1 MNNLTE
7 DGTLLVGVEHGGK
20 FHKDFTLRLATVE
33 DVENAIEDA
42 GPDACGARV
51 RRHKWSY
58 TITRLG
64 DIPKEDI
71 TAELLA
77 GLVAEEFGVIKQAE
91 DALLKKLVAS
101 SAETSAASEK

>member
-1 MNNLTE
+1 MTNLTE

-20 FHKDFTLRLATVE
+20 FHKDFTLRVATVE
-33 DVENAIEDA
+33 DVENALEDA
-42 GPDACGARV
+42 GPDACRARV
-51 RRHKWSY
+51 NRHKWSY

-77 GLVAEEFGVIKQAE
+77 DMVAEEFGIIQSTE
-91 DALLKKLVAS
+91 TTLLKKLVAS